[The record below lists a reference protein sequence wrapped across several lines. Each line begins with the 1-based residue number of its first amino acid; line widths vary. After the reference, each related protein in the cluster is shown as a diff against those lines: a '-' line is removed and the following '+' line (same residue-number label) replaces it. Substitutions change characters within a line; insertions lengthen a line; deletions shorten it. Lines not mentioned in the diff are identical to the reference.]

1 MSSLDRVVM
10 KFGGT
15 SVKDAEMIK
24 KVASITHEKYSGGVE
39 VVVVVSAM
47 SGTTDQLLEIG
58 ENLKKGKKQK
68 ANQLIDEIETRHKN
82 TINQVISDKKLL
94 GEVLGEVG
102 EVFGELRLLADEMDN
117 FIDRSFDYLM
127 SFGERLSA
135 PIVSAAIQ
143 DIGVPSTHLTG
154 REAGVIT
161 NQCYGSAIPL
171 SESNKRIKESVLPL
185 LNESVP
191 VITGFIGCSKN
202 GDITTLGRGGSD
214 YSASTIGRAIDA
226 DEIWIWTDVDGL
238 LTTDPSVVPDA
249 KTLKRISYR
258 EAMELSFFGA
268 EVLHPKSIEPAIEK
282 NIPVR
287 VKNTYKPSFKGTLIV
302 KDEEKVEGVVKGVS
316 AERDVAL
323 VNITG
328 MDIIGTP
335 GIAAD
340 AFGALANADINI
352 IMISTGSSEPT
363 ISLLVDEKDLSR
375 ATKALKTEFSDNTI
389 EEITSDPEVSVITV
403 VGSGMAGTPG
413 IAGRVFTAIGRKKIN
428 IIMISQGS
436 SEFNISFVI
445 KNNQTKKALT
455 QLHKEFGLHN
465 INY

>member
-24 KVASITHEKYSGGVE
+24 RVASITKEKYNEGVE

-47 SGTTDQLLEIG
+47 SGTTDQLLQIG
-58 ENLKKGKKQK
+58 ENLKKRRKQE
-68 ANQLIDEIETRHKN
+68 AHDLINQIEDRHKETAQKLLSNNELVDSVLVEIDEI
-82 TINQVISDKKLL
+82 I
-94 GEVLGEVG
+94 
-102 EVFGELRLLADEMDN
+102 GELRLLAEEMDN

-135 PIVSAAIQ
+135 PIVSAALQ
-143 DIGVPSTHLTG
+143 DNNVPSTHLTG

-185 LNESVP
+185 LNESIP

-214 YSASTIGRAIDA
+214 YSASTIGRAIEA

-238 LTTDPSVVPDA
+238 LTTDPRVVPEA
-249 KTLKRISYR
+249 QTLRRISYR

-287 VKNTYKPSFKGTLIV
+287 VKNTFNPGFEGTLIV

-323 VNITG
+323 VNISG

-340 AFGALANADINI
+340 AFGALAEADINI

-363 ISLLVDEKDLSR
+363 ISLLVDEKDLPR
-375 ATKALKTEFSDNTI
+375 AIKALETEFSNNTI
-389 EEITSDPEVSVITV
+389 EEITHDPEVSVITV

-413 IAGRVFTAIGRKKIN
+413 IAGRVFTAMGQEKIN

-445 KNNQTKKALT
+445 KNQETDKALKS
-455 QLHKEFGLHN
+455 LHKEFGLGN
-465 INY
+465 IRL

>member
-24 KVASITHEKYSGGVE
+24 KVALITKEKYNEGVE

-47 SGTTDQLLEIG
+47 SGTTDQLLQIG
-58 ENLKKGKKQK
+58 ENLKKRKKQK
-68 ANQLIDEIETRHKN
+68 AHDLINQIEDRHKE
-82 TINQVISDKKLL
+82 TAQKLL
-94 GEVLGEVG
+94 SNNDLVDSVLGEVD
-102 EVFGELRLLADEMDN
+102 EIIGELRLLAEEMDN

-135 PIVSAAIQ
+135 PIVSAALQ
-143 DIGVPSTHLTG
+143 DNDVPSTHLTG

-185 LNESVP
+185 LNESIP

-214 YSASTIGRAIDA
+214 YSASTIGRAIEA

-238 LTTDPSVVPDA
+238 LTTDPRVVQDA
-249 KTLKRISYR
+249 QTLKRISYR

-287 VKNTYKPSFKGTLIV
+287 VKNTFNPSFEGTLIV
-302 KDEEKVEGVVKGVS
+302 KDEEKIEGVVKGVS

-323 VNITG
+323 VNISG
-328 MDIIGTP
+328 IDIIGTP
-335 GIAAD
+335 GVAAD
-340 AFGALANADINI
+340 AFSALAESDINV
-352 IMISTGSSEPT
+352 IMISTGSSEPI
-363 ISLLVDEKDLSR
+363 ISLLVKEDDLNEARISLENKFSR
-375 ATKALKTEFSDNTI
+375 NKIENVTTDN
-389 EEITSDPEVSVITV
+389 EVSVITV

-413 IAGRVFTAIGRKKIN
+413 VAGKVFTAIGEEKIN

-436 SEFNISFVI
+436 SEYNISFVI
-445 KNNQTKKALT
+445 RNNETDKALR
-455 QLHKEFGLHN
+455 KIHN
-465 INY
+465 VFDLDKLSK

>member
-1 MSSLDRVVM
+1 M

-24 KVASITHEKYSGGVE
+24 KVALITKEKYNEGVE

-47 SGTTDQLLEIG
+47 SGTTDQLLQIG
-58 ENLKKGKKQK
+58 ENLKKRKKQK
-68 ANQLIDEIETRHKN
+68 AHDLINQIEDRHKE
-82 TINQVISDKKLL
+82 TAQKLL
-94 GEVLGEVG
+94 SNNDLVDSVLGEVD
-102 EVFGELRLLADEMDN
+102 EIIGELRLLAEEMDN

-135 PIVSAAIQ
+135 PIVSAALQ
-143 DIGVPSTHLTG
+143 DNDVPSTHLTG

-185 LNESVP
+185 LNESIP

-214 YSASTIGRAIDA
+214 YSASTIGRAIEA

-238 LTTDPSVVPDA
+238 LTTDPRVVQDA
-249 KTLKRISYR
+249 QTLKRISYR

-287 VKNTYKPSFKGTLIV
+287 VKNTFNPSFEGTLIV
-302 KDEEKVEGVVKGVS
+302 KDEEKIEGVVKGVS

-323 VNITG
+323 VNISG
-328 MDIIGTP
+328 IDIIGTP
-335 GIAAD
+335 GVAAD
-340 AFGALANADINI
+340 AFSALAESDINV
-352 IMISTGSSEPT
+352 IMISTGSSEPI
-363 ISLLVDEKDLSR
+363 ISLLVKEDDLNEARISLENKFSR
-375 ATKALKTEFSDNTI
+375 NKIENVTTDN
-389 EEITSDPEVSVITV
+389 EVSVITV

-413 IAGRVFTAIGRKKIN
+413 VAGKVFTAIGEEKIN

-436 SEFNISFVI
+436 SEYNISFVI
-445 KNNQTKKALT
+445 RNNETDKALR
-455 QLHKEFGLHN
+455 KIHN
-465 INY
+465 VFDLDKLSK